1 MRELREYLIRLPRPW
16 KRLFMVAVDTIGA
29 VSGLILAIWLQ
40 GLPLSSG
47 VQPWWQ
53 LPLVVGSVTTACAY
67 FGLYSTVIR
76 YIALRAAFQIAFA
89 VVTAVVALAVVGL
102 LTQVPALQPL
112 VLFNFGLLLLL
123 SIGAARV
130 LARHF
135 LTQTSDPDAERL
147 LIYGAGEAGVQ
158 VAQSLETDRRRR
170 VVGFIDDRREL
181 VGKKLADLPVFPS
194 SKLPRL
200 IERKR
205 ISSVLLALPSASR
218 RRKQELIDRIEPL
231 PVTVKT
237 VPSLQEILSGR
248 AQISEIRD
256 IDIEDLLGRDT
267 VPPDQALLTRSISA
281 HVVMVTGAGG
291 SIGSELCRQIVRLE
305 PSHLVLLESNEYSL
319 YRIEREVRALAKQV
333 GHVRVTPVL
342 GDVLD
347 RELVRTCIR
356 NFGIQTLFHAAAYK
370 HVPLVEHNV
379 RAGLRNN
386 IFGTCNIAKAALE
399 CGVERFILIST
410 DKAVRP
416 TSVMGATKRVAE
428 LVVQAMAQRAASSN
442 GSGPRCI
449 FSMVRFG
456 NVLDSSG
463 SVVPHFR
470 EQIHAGGPVT
480 VTHPD
485 ITRFFMTIPEAAQL
499 VIQAGAM
506 AQGGEVFV
514 LDMGKPIRIVDLA
527 KRMIRLA
534 GYTLRDPGRPDGDI
548 EIEFTGLRPGEKLY
562 EELLI
567 DGSTVPSGHPK
578 IGFAQDAAMSWE
590 QLELLVQ
597 KMHEATVQDYR
608 RAVVMRL
615 LQQAVPEYTA
625 ADEHYDLIGIE
636 EDEER
641 FETEDELVVL
651 PESEPAPGFPSA

>member
-1 MRELREYLIRLPRPW
+1 MKGVRDFLIRLPRPW
-16 KRLFMVAVDTIGA
+16 KRALIVSVDIMGALIGIALAVG
-29 VSGLILAIWLQ
+29 LQ
-40 GLPLSSG
+40 GLPIAAMA
-47 VQPWWQ
+47 QPWWQ
-53 LPLVVGSVTTACAY
+53 LPLVVASVVGCCAV

-76 YIALRAAFQIAFA
+76 YIALRAAFRIVFA
-89 VVTAVVALAVVGL
+89 AASAVIALAALSLFVS
-102 LTQVPALQPL
+102 VPVLRPL
-112 VLFNFGLLLLL
+112 VLFNFGVLLVLALG
-123 SIGAARV
+123 SVRV

-135 LTQTSDPDAERL
+135 LSQSSDPDAERL

-158 VAQSLETDRRRR
+158 AAHSLITDTRRR
-170 VVGFIDDRREL
+170 VVGFVDDRSDL
-181 VGKKLADLPVFPS
+181 VGKEVADLPVYPS
-194 SKLPRL
+194 AKLPRL
-200 IERKR
+200 VVKKQIG
-205 ISSVLLALPSASR
+205 SVLLALPSVSR
-218 RRKQELIDRIEPL
+218 RRKQEIVDWLEPL

-248 AQISEIRD
+248 ARISEIRD
-256 IDIEDLLGRDT
+256 IDIEDLLGRDP
-267 VPPDQALLTRSISA
+267 VPPDRVLLTRSITD

-291 SIGSELCRQIVRLE
+291 SIGSELCRQIVQLE
-305 PSHLVLLESNEYSL
+305 PSHLVLFETNEYSL
-319 YRIEREVRALAKQV
+319 YQIEREVRALAMRA
-333 GHVRVTPVL
+333 GHLRITPVL
-342 GDVLD
+342 GNVLD
-347 RELVRTCIR
+347 RDLVETCVR
-356 NFGIQTLFHAAAYK
+356 NFGVQTLFHTAAYK
-370 HVPLVEHNV
+370 HVPLVEYNV

-386 IFGTCNIAKAALE
+386 IFGTCNVAEAALKH
-399 CGVERFILIST
+399 GVERFILIST

-416 TSVMGATKRVAE
+416 ANVMGASKRVAE

-470 EQIHAGGPVT
+470 EQIRAGGPVT

-534 GYTLRDPGRPDGDI
+534 GYTLRDQGHPDGDI
-548 EIEFTGLRPGEKLY
+548 EIAFTGLRPGEKLY

-578 IGFAQDAAMSWE
+578 IGFAQDAGMSWD
-590 QLELLVQ
+590 QLEPLVQ
-597 KMHEATVQDYR
+597 QMHAATTGGSYR
-608 RAVVMRL
+608 RAAVKQL
-615 LQQAVPEYTA
+615 LQQAVPEYAA
-625 ADEHYDLIGIE
+625 ADEDYDLIGVGE
-636 EDEER
+636 GDELLDVDEE
-641 FETEDELVVL
+641 LVAL
-651 PESEPAPGFPSA
+651 SAPTSASPSA